1 MGHCIG
7 ALGQVHNHPLKRMLM
22 FYIEQVR
29 SPQPLPALS
38 KQVST
43 APAKSP
49 TVSSCATC
57 RKCWNLWP
65 FGATGVTPTFP
76 YIPIRT
82 ETNRLVVVLDAFF
95 SLNNVYSRILQSRAS
110 HEFCRVRRA
119 LFNVMIWSSFFILF
133 NSFYPCLQ
141 TNGLCIKFLIANRT
155 DKEPCHKV
163 CCFQS
168 QLCTLNIC
176 QSDPDSAKISSTLG
190 QHGKQ
195 ESE

>member
-1 MGHCIG
+1 
-7 ALGQVHNHPLKRMLM
+7 ML
-22 FYIEQVR
+22 INVLHWTG
-29 SPQPLPALS
+29 PQPLPALPALS

-57 RKCWNLWP
+57 RWNFVGTRRSLRP
-65 FGATGVTPTFP
+65 FRATGVTPVTPTFP
-76 YIPIRT
+76 YEPSF
-82 ETNRLVVVLDAFF
+82 VLLGRFF
-95 SLNNVYSRILQSRAS
+95 FHSQPAVYSRILQSRAS

-119 LFNVMIWSSFFILF
+119 LFNVMIFWSSFFILF

-168 QLCTLNIC
+168 QLYTLNIC